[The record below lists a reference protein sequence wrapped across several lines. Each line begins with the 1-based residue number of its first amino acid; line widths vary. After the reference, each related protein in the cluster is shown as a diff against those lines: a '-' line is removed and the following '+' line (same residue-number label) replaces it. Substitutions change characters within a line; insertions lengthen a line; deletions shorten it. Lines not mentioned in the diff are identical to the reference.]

1 MDDPIQNI
9 FRVFVREVLL
19 IEWPDPT
26 FPSLARYIDPED
38 LIFLY
43 EDEKILK
50 MQVAVGG
57 FTDRLS
63 YIPIKICKVPVSGS
77 WNFDSRMQHDS
88 VGANERR
95 RGLVIHNAGALS
107 GRWLGLLN
115 IKISIKD

>member
-1 MDDPIQNI
+1 M
-9 FRVFVREVLL
+9 FVREVFADDWL
-19 IEWPDPT
+19 DPT
-26 FPSLARYIDPED
+26 FPSLARYMGLEV

-43 EDEKILK
+43 EEILE

-63 YIPIKICKVPVSGS
+63 YIPIKICKLPVFGS
-77 WNFDSRMQHDS
+77 WHFDSRMQLDS

-115 IKISIKD
+115 IKSSIKD